1 MTTDFWELSRGEI
14 YLFLL
19 IAIIIFFLFRVLKKS
34 LPFFPVRKKA
44 RKVLLNYLPVIEMAA
59 WFIYLIWAIQFLW
72 IGNRLYALELSVILS
87 LFVLV
92 VSWFSLRDFIA
103 GAVFK
108 ASGKF
113 LKNETVKIGD
123 FAGKIAGFESRNLV
137 LETEKG
143 ETVYIPYS
151 KVLGNVIIR
160 SHPAENVMSHTFRI
174 KLKNVSDPIQVM
186 DRMKT
191 GILTSP
197 LSSLKK
203 DPQIRLLDSGD
214 GLAPV
219 FEITVYTIEPEHFVQ
234 LEKYVRSLFKDSV
247 LPVK

>member
-19 IAIIIFFLFRVLKKS
+19 IAIVIFFLFRVLNKS
-34 LPFFPVRKKA
+34 LPFLPVRKKL
-44 RKVLLNYLPVIEMAA
+44 RKVLLNNLPVIEMAA
-59 WFIYLIWAIQFLW
+59 WFVYLIWAIQFLW

-87 LFVLV
+87 IFVLA

-113 LKNETVKIGD
+113 SKNETVRIGD
-123 FAGKIAGFESRNLV
+123 FAGKIAGLESRNLV

-160 SHPAENVMSHTFRI
+160 SHPAENVMSHTFQMHIENISDPVEVMNRI
-174 KLKNVSDPIQVM
+174 KVS
-186 DRMKT
+186 
-191 GILTSP
+191 ILTSP

-203 DPQIRLLDSGD
+203 EPQIRLLDSGD
-214 GLAPV
+214 GLASD
-219 FEITVYTIEPEHFVQ
+219 FEITVYAIETEHFVR
-234 LEKYVRSLFKDSV
+234 LEKYVRSLFVGDI
-247 LPVK
+247 